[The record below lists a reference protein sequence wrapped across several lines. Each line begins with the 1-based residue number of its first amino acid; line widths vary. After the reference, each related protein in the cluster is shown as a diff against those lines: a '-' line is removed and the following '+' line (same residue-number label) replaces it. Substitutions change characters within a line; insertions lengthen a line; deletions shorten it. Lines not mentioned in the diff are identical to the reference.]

1 MLGAS
6 KALQSPQVSAA
17 EDGSRLNVKT
27 QETLRN
33 DTAFGSVI
41 WEKENWKERNEM
53 LAKLNFQGGGNHQ
66 NV

>member
-27 QETLRN
+27 QDTLRN
-33 DTAFGSVI
+33 DAAFGSVI
-41 WEKENWKERNEM
+41 WEKEN
-53 LAKLNFQGGGNHQ
+53 
-66 NV
+66 